1 MPYPTFSLSA
11 RGILENFLVYFYGVC
26 AEASFLAAKFFGT
39 GGPFLLLPSV

>member
-11 RGILENFLVYFYGVC
+11 RGILEKVLVYFYGVC

-39 GGPFLLLPSV
+39 GGPFLLLSSV